1 MEVILLQ
8 RVEKLGFIGDIVN
21 VKNGYAKNYL
31 IPNKKCL
38 KATEENK
45 TIFESRKATLELEHI
60 NSKKEA
66 EFLSS
71 KIVGQDVVIIRNAGE
86 SGYLYGSVKPKDIAD
101 AFQLKSFVLDKNQVI
116 IPEPLKTLGVCSI
129 KLMIH
134 ADVETSV
141 LVNIARSPEEA
152 DVQMDKYRNAL
163 NSSKDSVEKNE
174 NLENK

>member
-45 TIFESRKATLELEHI
+45 AIFESRKANLELEHI

-66 EFLSS
+66 EVLAS
-71 KIVGQDVVIIRNAGE
+71 KIVGKDVVIIRNAGE

-101 AFQLKSFVLDKNQVI
+101 AFQEKSFILDKNQVI
-116 IPEPLKTLGVCSI
+116 IPEPLKTLGIRSI

-141 LVNIARSPEEA
+141 LVNIARSNEEA
-152 DVQMDKYRNAL
+152 SVQMERY
-163 NSSKDSVEKNE
+163 KNE
-174 NLENK
+174 LSSSTPSEKEEESNIS